1 MGEEISGARPF
12 AGLSPGSRIAGYRL
26 EEQIG
31 QGGMA
36 VVFRALDERLGRL
49 VALKVL
55 APALAADEAFR
66 QRFIRESRSAA
77 AVDDPHVIP
86 VFEAGEADGVLFIAM
101 RYVPG
106 GDVGT
111 LVRREGPLPAAR
123 AGPIISAVASA
134 LDAAHAAGLVHR
146 DVKPGN
152 MLIDVRPGRPDH
164 VYLSDFGLT
173 RGARSSTGLTST
185 GFFLGTLDYCAPEQI
200 QGLGADARTD
210 EYALACAAFVL
221 LSGEPP
227 FPRDEGTAVMY
238 AQLSQPP
245 PRLSERPPGF
255 PAAADGVMARAL
267 AKAPEDRYPSCGEFA
282 GALGLALGLGHHD
295 AGHGGSPGPDHPP
308 TEVSHTS
315 DPGERLAGFGA
326 ATVSR
331 QMPASAPGAAAGQAG
346 TGLPGERDG
355 GPGRDAARDGGAP
368 AGGNRRRHAGMF
380 AIGAAAI
387 LALGGVIA
395 AVIVASAM
403 GRGPAPAASPGHAS
417 QPAVAAA
424 GQGSAAARSQRPAS
438 SASASPAASGS
449 AGQGTASQT
458 IVRTLSDPGTG
469 TRHVNSVAF
478 SPDGSTLATGDSDGT
493 ACLWSAGT
501 GRLLTVLRG
510 GGGAKIFAV
519 AFSADGAMVAT
530 GYGNGS
536 TSLWD
541 AATGQMIAT
550 IRDPGGKAVNSVA
563 FSPNGGTLATG
574 DANGSAYLWD
584 IASGGQAVSLA
595 RALADPTG
603 AGIWALAFSP
613 DGKTL
618 ATGDYHSSTYLW
630 DAAAPSGAPAGPLT
644 VAGDQDVTAV
654 AFSADGTMIA
664 TGDSGGTA
672 YLWNLAG
679 QTHTVISEP
688 RTVWAVAFSK
698 SGILAVGD
706 ADGSTY
712 LRAAATGDY
721 MATLTDPASRSQ
733 GVGAVAFSPDGRLLA
748 AGDTNG
754 TTYLW
759 RVS

>member
-1 MGEEISGARPF
+1 
-12 AGLSPGSRIAGYRL
+12 
-26 EEQIG
+26 
-31 QGGMA
+31 MA
-36 VVFRALDERLGRL
+36 IVFRALDEQLDRL

-77 AVDDPHVIP
+77 AVDHPHVIP

-111 LVRREGPLPAAR
+111 LVRREGQLPAAR
-123 AGPIISAVASA
+123 AGGIISAVASA

-152 MLIDVRPGRPDH
+152 MLIDVRPGGPDH

-173 RGARSSTGLTST
+173 RSTRSSTGLTSK
-185 GFFLGTLDYCAPEQI
+185 GYFLGTLDYCAPEQI

-210 EYALACAAFVL
+210 EYALACASFVL

-227 FPRDEGTAVMY
+227 FLRDEGTAVMY
-238 AQLSQPP
+238 AQLSERP
-245 PRLSERPPGF
+245 PRLSERRPGL
-255 PAAADGVMARAL
+255 PAAADAVLARAL
-267 AKAPEDRYPSCGEFA
+267 AKAPGDRYPSCGEFA
-282 GALGLALGLGHHD
+282 GALRLALGLEDYD
-295 AGHGGSPGPDHPP
+295 AGHGISPVPDHPP
-308 TEVSHTS
+308 TELSRSS
-315 DPGERLAGFGA
+315 DPDERLAGLGA
-326 ATVSR
+326 VTVSR
-331 QMPASAPGAAAGQAG
+331 HMPASAPDVAAGQAA
-346 TGLPGERDG
+346 TGLPADADG
-355 GPGRDAARDGGAP
+355 GPGRYAAPGDRAP

-387 LALGGVIA
+387 LASGGVIA
-395 AVIVASAM
+395 AVIVTGAM
-403 GRGPAPAASPGHAS
+403 GRGHAPETSPGHAS
-417 QPAVAAA
+417 PPALAAA
-424 GQGSAAARSQRPAS
+424 GRGSAAARPTPSVSSVSAGPATGS
-438 SASASPAASGS
+438 SAD
-449 AGQGTASQT
+449 QGTASET
-458 IVRTLSDPGTG
+458 IVGTLPDPGAG

-478 SPDGSTLATGDSDGT
+478 SPDGKTLATGDSDGT
-493 ACLWSAGT
+493 ACLWSVGT
-501 GRLLTVLRG
+501 GRLITVLRG
-510 GGGAKIFAV
+510 GGGAKVFAV
-519 AFSADGAMVAT
+519 AISADGTMIAT

-563 FSPNGGTLATG
+563 FSPDSKTLATG
-574 DANGSAYLWD
+574 DENGSAYLWD
-584 IASGGQAVSLA
+584 IASGGQTVSPA
-595 RALADPTG
+595 RALADPAG

-613 DGKTL
+613 DGTTL

-630 DAAAPSGAPAGPLT
+630 DAAAPSGTPAGSLT
-644 VAGDQDVTAV
+644 VPGDQDVTAV

-679 QTHTVISEP
+679 QTHTVITEP
-688 RTVWAVAFSK
+688 DTVWAVAFSK
-698 SGILAVGD
+698 SGMLAVGD
-706 ADGSTY
+706 GDGSTY
-712 LRAAATGDY
+712 LRNAATGDY
-721 MATLTDPASRSQ
+721 MATLTDPASGSQ